1 MWSDSLFIL
10 PSSEHLFPAPPALNQ
25 CPGQGHKFQAG
36 NESLVMLR
44 AEESFVG
51 ILFVGIIFV
60 GQQQGELSVVSL
72 QFRASEI
79 AAPTYFGFMERNQV
93 SGMLCSMTS
102 SPIHPT
108 LLGNSHH
115 FLFVL

>member
-1 MWSDSLFIL
+1 MASFQLLVCNFVPWGLQT
-10 PSSEHLFPAPPALNQ
+10 PP
-25 CPGQGHKFQAG
+25 CFGC
-36 NESLVMLR
+36 
-44 AEESFVG
+44 G
-51 ILFVGIIFV
+51 IG
-60 GQQQGELSVVSL
+60 
-72 QFRASEI
+72 
-79 AAPTYFGFMERNQV
+79 MERNQV

>member
-1 MWSDSLFIL
+1 MI
-10 PSSEHLFPAPPALNQ
+10 
-25 CPGQGHKFQAG
+25 
-36 NESLVMLR
+36 LR
-44 AEESFVG
+44 AEERFVG
-51 ILFVGIIFV
+51 IVFLLFLMLR
-60 GQQQGELSVVSL
+60 QQQGKLSVVSL
-72 QFRASEI
+72 QFHALEI
-79 AAPTYFGFMERNQV
+79 AAPTYFGSGIGMERNQV